1 MQNSFQLDVDRAYEL
16 EQLPL
21 ENESC
26 KEFAK
31 NPSKKNVVTLLG
43 GLFFFIGKD

>member
-26 KEFAK
+26 KEFAN
-31 NPSKKNVVTLLG
+31 NPSKKNVITLLG